1 MDKNKDKAMS
11 MALRYLGYKMR
22 TEKEIKEYL
31 LRKKISEADIS
42 YTINKLKEYKYIN
55 DSEFTEF
62 WIRDRYNFSNQG
74 RYKIKSDL
82 MRKGISKD
90 IIDEKIESFFDREKE
105 TEKIK
110 EIYLKKNPDN
120 EKLSDKELFS
130 LCNFILRKG
139 FPGSLVRSV
148 VFQLHKESNGDHS

>member
-31 LRKKISEADIS
+31 FRKKFSETDIS
-42 YTINKLKEYKYIN
+42 YTLEKLKEYKYIN

-74 RYKIKSDL
+74 RYKIKNDL
-82 MRKGISKD
+82 MKKGISRE
-90 IIDEKIESFFDREKE
+90 IIDEKVESFFDVEKE
-105 TEKIK
+105 RKKIE
-110 EIYLKKNPDN
+110 EIYFKKNSKN
-120 EKLSDKELFS
+120 KKLTDKELIS
-130 LCNFILRKG
+130 ICNFILRKG

-148 VFQLHKESNGDHS
+148 ILRLHKESKSDHS